1 MATSGSA
8 RRGQSQ
14 EDRKGW
20 RKGLA
25 SCGLEIRDSGW
36 PPARALGGP
45 GAGSC
50 ARVPLVL
57 GWVPG
62 GGIRFGRFQVTRVRP
77 GGGVDLSPTVALC
90 CFEPTLAP
98 PLILNGRLLLGN

>member
-77 GGGVDLSPTVALC
+77 GGGGGLVSHC
-90 CFEPTLAP
+90 
-98 PLILNGRLLLGN
+98 GSLLL